1 MATSLKTVT
10 VMKTRKAQACIWCG
24 ETIEAGTS
32 CTSHIYIEDHKFC
45 DDRFHPECD
54 KACQEFYRQEKCWGE
69 PFSPYEFARGS
80 TLEKGDYRI
89 MQEREQASTRESVG

>member
-1 MATSLKTVT
+1 MRNDGEILGKDSKVNASKCRNNEVNMATSLKTVT

-32 CTSHIYIEDHKFC
+32 CVSHIYIEDSQFC

-54 KACQEFYRQEKCWGE
+54 IACQTFYKQEQCWGE
-69 PFSPYEFARGS
+69 GFAPY
-80 TLEKGDYRI
+80 
-89 MQEREQASTRESVG
+89 